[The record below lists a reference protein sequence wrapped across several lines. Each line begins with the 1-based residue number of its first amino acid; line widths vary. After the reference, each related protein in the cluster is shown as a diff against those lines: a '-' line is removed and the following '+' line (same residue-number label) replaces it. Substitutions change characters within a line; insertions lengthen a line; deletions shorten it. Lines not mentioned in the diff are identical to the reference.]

1 MQASSGL
8 EPLAGRA
15 GGGCCCLELPVWQG
29 GAGSRARP
37 WVPPS
42 RGSGNAWPGE
52 PPRLRNSSLCSRE
65 WGGEGQPTAPFS
77 IRPAL
82 YIACLAASALQLPR
96 VHSKEGAKE
105 NVRSPLRG
113 QQGCECSGMR
123 KAPTLGFVSCPEAS
137 PVQVQTGTLPSAPFQ
152 VSPRPM
158 HRLDGGATPS
168 LTPKRAG
175 SEGKATKLPANRSLV
190 LPETQTHSVVW
201 PQQGHGWLGR
211 CWPPMG
217 CSNIPRL
224 CKPGSPSAK
233 RHILPTML

>member
-1 MQASSGL
+1 MLPGAAS
-8 EPLAGRA
+8 LAGR
-15 GGGCCCLELPVWQG
+15 CRQQG
-29 GAGSRARP
+29 SPLGPPFPGVRECMARGAP
-37 WVPPS
+37 W
-42 RGSGNAWPGE
+42 
-52 PPRLRNSSLCSRE
+52 LRNSSLCSRE
-65 WGGEGQPTAPFS
+65 WGGEGQPRVPFS

-123 KAPTLGFVSCPEAS
+123 KALTLGFVSCPEAS

-158 HRLDGGATPS
+158 HRLGGGATPS

-175 SEGKATKLPANRSLV
+175 SEGKATKLPANRPLV
-190 LPETQTHSVVW
+190 LPETQTHSVAW